1 MRLDQGPLARTRRSA
16 GARFS
21 NLAKTVR
28 YGVTFTLPA
37 QLTSGTATSGR
48 TKLTS
53 PRSFRQG
60 YSRDEALQIMQR
72 DAVKMFDPNLFG
84 VFTDM
89 MKRGGF
95 DA

>member
-1 MRLDQGPLARTRRSA
+1 MVRFHHERWIGGGYPTGIAGEEIPLSARI
-16 GARFS
+16 
-21 NLAKTVR
+21 LAIADV
-28 YGVTFTLPA
+28 FDA
-37 QLTSGTATSGR
+37 
-48 TKLTS
+48 LTS
-53 PRSFRQG
+53 PRSFRQA

-95 DA
+95 DV